1 MFAVLIYGGNRMAG
15 RQLRQLD
22 TAAEQEGAY
31 PNKKGV
37 GPPAHECGEGGI
49 DLRASAGIDDL
60 HLQSDGA
67 DSRFQFFQCGLRS
80 PGISRIDEHGNTN
93 DSR

>member
-1 MFAVLIYGGNRMAG
+1 MAG
-15 RQLRQLD
+15 
-22 TAAEQEGAY
+22 TASRAA
-31 PNKKGV
+31 NCASWTRRLSRKGLIPTKRAS
-37 GPPAHECGEGGI
+37 GRLLTSGGEGGI

-60 HLQSDGA
+60 HRQSDGA